1 MRLSTWRRL
10 SKQLLANG
18 ANGANGAPLIKT
30 YSSFLSCIYVYVFNV
45 LKFGEHLDGEK
56 LEKSIKSVVFLK

>member
-18 ANGANGAPLIKT
+18 ANGATLIKT
-30 YSSFLSCIYVYVFNV
+30 YSSFVSCIYVYVFNV